1 MRVAFRA
8 DASIQIG
15 SGHIMRCLTLAEE
28 LHDRG
33 VSIEFVVRNH
43 KGNLNHQIQSK
54 GFVVQCLPDLNLTHL
69 QQKLSKYE
77 QLLGVEQLTD
87 ADETIQIFKER
98 ILDWL
103 IIDHYA
109 LDYNWEKKLRPY
121 AKKIM
126 VIDDLSNR
134 RHDCDLLLDQNYIH
148 NEKRYD
154 DLLAPNT
161 IKLLG
166 IKYTLLR
173 KDFFKNR
180 KNHAMRGDS
189 IERVFVFFGGT
200 DPDNLTI
207 VAINVLLQPKLKHL
221 LVDVVIGSG
230 NPHRTELELKIRK
243 YSNVKLHVQVDNI
256 SELMA
261 SADVALGAGGSAT
274 WERMAIGLPSIIITV
289 SDNQIELI
297 KDLDQDGCLKW
308 LGNLNQGN
316 EQMIYCA
323 LLDII
328 KNPKKLI
335 EQSCSCQKLIDGKGA
350 GIVAQLLLTGP
361 SIEALTIRKATK
373 SDLMLYWNWANELEV
388 RENAFSQEFIEL
400 ENHKKWFNK
409 KLNSNDSILILIG
422 SEFGAIGQ
430 VRFDRSDSCYTID
443 YSLAR
448 QYRSFGLGKKI
459 LSMAIDYL
467 KCEESFTLIGKVKVN
482 NQPSIKVFKSL
493 GFRQLKS
500 ISHKES
506 RIFQKDV
513 LV

>member
-1 MRVAFRA
+1 MKVFFRV
-8 DASIQIG
+8 DASINIG
-15 SGHIMRCLTLAEE
+15 VGHVVRCLVLAEE
-28 LHDRG
+28 LRNLG
-33 VSIEFVVRNH
+33 ASIGFITRDH
-43 KGNLNHQIQSK
+43 LGNLNKQIKDNDFFLYS
-54 GFVVQCLPDLNLTHL
+54 LPF
-69 QQKLSKYE
+69 QKRAIEKKSSNKYE
-77 QLLGVEQLTD
+77 TLLGVRQKVD
-87 ADETIQIFKER
+87 AEETIRVFKGK
-98 ILDWL
+98 IDLL

-109 LDYNWEKKLRPY
+109 LDITWERSLRPHT
-121 AKKIM
+121 KKIM

-134 RHDCDLLLDQNYIH
+134 MHDCDFLLDQNYVH
-148 NEKRYD
+148 NQKRYNN
-154 DLLAPNT
+154 LLTPNVT
-161 IKLLG
+161 KLLG
-166 IKYTLLR
+166 TKYALLR
-173 KDFFKNR
+173 KDFLENR
-180 KNHAMRGDS
+180 KICAQENGSA
-189 IERVFVFFGGT
+189 ERVFVFFGGT
-200 DPDNLTI
+200 DPDNVTI
-207 VAINVLLQPKLKHL
+207 MAIKALSQSKLKYL

-230 NPHRTELELKIRK
+230 NPHRTELEKEVNK
-243 YSNVKLHVQVDNI
+243 HSNIKLHVQVDNI
-256 SELMA
+256 AELMA
-261 SADVALGAGGSAT
+261 SADIAIGAGGTAT
-274 WERMAIGLPSIIITV
+274 WERMVIGLPSIVITIAN
-289 SDNQIELI
+289 NQVELI

-308 LGNLNQGN
+308 LGNLNQVN

-430 VRFDRSDSCYTID
+430 VRFDRSGSYFTVD
-443 YSLAR
+443 YSLAK
-448 QYRSFGLGKKI
+448 QYRGFGLGKVI
-459 LSMAIDYL
+459 ITMAIDYL